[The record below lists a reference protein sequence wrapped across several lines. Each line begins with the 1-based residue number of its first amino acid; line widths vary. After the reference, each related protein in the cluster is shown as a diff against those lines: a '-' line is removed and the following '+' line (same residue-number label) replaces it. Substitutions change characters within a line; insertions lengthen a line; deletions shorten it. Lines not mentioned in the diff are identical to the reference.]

1 MKIDLSTNE
10 LDDNSNELIV
20 IPIEDNIES
29 LLKKIRHNCVHLS
42 IYHNRRYHFYR
53 NMLFSLFRVPL
64 IILGGI
70 NSFIAVG
77 LQSYVQQSNISL
89 LNAMLSLLSAIIT
102 SVEILLN
109 LHKRMETEL
118 ESHKSYYKL
127 GFEIYNFIKLKPSE
141 RGSISPKEF
150 LETINKKYEG
160 LITSGNAINVYRRG
174 FIDKFE
180 LLEGEDKHELPDLK
194 KLTLYGYIRNGCI

>member
-1 MKIDLSTNE
+1 
-10 LDDNSNELIV
+10 
-20 IPIEDNIES
+20 
-29 LLKKIRHNCVHLS
+29 
-42 IYHNRRYHFYR
+42 
-53 NMLFSLFRVPL
+53 
-64 IILGGI
+64 
-70 NSFIAVG
+70 
-77 LQSYVQQSNISL
+77 
-89 LNAMLSLLSAIIT
+89 MLSLLSAIIT

-109 LHKRMETEL
+109 LHKRMENEL

-150 LETINKKYEG
+150 LDTINKKYES

-180 LLEGEDKHELPDLK
+180 LLEGEDNHELPDLK
-194 KLTLYGYIRNGCI
+194 KLTWYGYIRNGCI